1 MDGAAAVS
9 TIPARRS
16 GVGRAADRRPRP
28 QQVYER
34 LRDLIVEGR
43 LAPGTRIIETDVAA
57 RLGVSRTPVR
67 GALQRLQQEGYVVDS
82 PTLRQTRPTVA
93 PLTSDDARELFL
105 LVGAL
110 EGLAAHRAALGDAT
124 ERGALATT
132 LAGLNDAFAAAAT
145 AARPNHARIF
155 ELDERFHRCYVDSAG
170 PRLRAL
176 HDTVKPQAER
186 YERLYVS
193 MLTAELPTSV
203 LEHGAIVKAIRNG
216 DADEAQRAVET
227 NWRNAASRL
236 ARVIAQL
243 GERGSWHAWDPAS
256 SADAPRRRSSR

>member
-1 MDGAAAVS
+1 MDGPAAVN
-9 TIPARRS
+9 TGAARRT
-16 GVGRAADRRPRP
+16 RAEPASRRRARP

-34 LRDLIVEGR
+34 LRELIIDGR
-43 LAPGTRIIETDVAA
+43 LPPGARIIETDVAA

-110 EGLAAHRAALGDAT
+110 EGLAAHRAALGAPGDRT
-124 ERGALATT
+124 ALAAA
-132 LAGLNDAFAAAAT
+132 LAEINDAFSAAAA
-145 AARPNHARIF
+145 ASRPNHARIF
-155 ELDERFHRCYVDSAG
+155 ELDERFHRRYMEVAG
-170 PRLRAL
+170 PRLLAL

-186 YERLYVS
+186 YERWYVS

-203 LEHGAIVKAIRNG
+203 LEHRAIIRAIRAG
-216 DADEAQRAVET
+216 DADDAQRAVET
-227 NWRNAASRL
+227 NWRNAAERL
-236 ARVIAQL
+236 AAVVAAA
-243 GERGSWHAWDPAS
+243 GNVGGP
-256 SADAPRRRSSR
+256 